1 MNRILKIGLFCLFF
15 LVSLSLAD
23 IFSQTDN
30 SMNAFLKAYFY
41 NEQKLLFLINLFITS
56 LALVYLKPIF
66 NSFILIRIKE
76 TFFNYVLNTG
86 LKFTLISAIYLI
98 PCFTIS
104 GFIKGL
110 VFDIG
115 ISGITAFV
123 KLLFFIFSWYC
134 FALMFYFVIKKL
146 TPAVIITMFCN
157 FISVAA
163 FYSIEFFVFD
173 NMLSDFVEQLFFE
186 VYISITIV
194 VSLLYLYKNTEV
206 SKCISL
212 RK

>member
-66 NSFILIRIKE
+66 YSFILIRIKE

-104 GFIKGL
+104 GFIKCL

-115 ISGITAFV
+115 ISGRTAFV
-123 KLLFFIFSWYC
+123 KLL
-134 FALMFYFVIKKL
+134 L
-146 TPAVIITMFCN
+146 
-157 FISVAA
+157 
-163 FYSIEFFVFD
+163 
-173 NMLSDFVEQLFFE
+173 
-186 VYISITIV
+186 
-194 VSLLYLYKNTEV
+194 
-206 SKCISL
+206 
-212 RK
+212 